1 MKFDRIEREKILNEK
16 WETLKKLWKD
26 CDSYEEFAIKADVS
40 GIDDWT
46 LRFWFW
52 YFNLTVNHP
61 ILFNKTEVPLSAI
74 LFVIDFFFFVFIPA
88 IFTKSSWDSFGKFFC
103 CSVLLFFPFLVS
115 LLINLPQ
122 IFQKYRKLE
131 EISFEPQKAYRFAN
145 TVNRISI
152 AVKGKIGF

>member
-26 CDSYEEFAIKADVS
+26 CDSYDEFAIKADVS
-40 GIDDWT
+40 GINNWK

-74 LFVIDFFFFVFIPA
+74 LFVIGFFFFVFLPVVSRLDLIL
-88 IFTKSSWDSFGKFFC
+88 
-103 CSVLLFFPFLVS
+103 CSLSFFPFFVS

-122 IFQKYRKLE
+122 IFEKYK
-131 EISFEPQKAYRFAN
+131 EIMEL
-145 TVNRISI
+145 
-152 AVKGKIGF
+152 